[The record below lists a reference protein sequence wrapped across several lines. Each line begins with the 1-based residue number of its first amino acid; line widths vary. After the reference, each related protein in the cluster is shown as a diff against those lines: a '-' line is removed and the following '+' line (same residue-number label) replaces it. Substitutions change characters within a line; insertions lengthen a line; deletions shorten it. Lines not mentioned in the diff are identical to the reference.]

1 MIFETG
7 FGLIRRIFSKTYFV
21 FSELCCKC
29 GCKTFEG
36 DEGFLKKLL
45 LFRVIYDT
53 PFTPNSVYRCPNHK
67 DYSSN
72 HDKFAI
78 DVPYLKGSSSQRFRI
93 VQSAL
98 KAGFTR
104 IGISDNFVHLD
115 CNPKHNGTALSEVL
129 WIYPKFNKQK
139 GDKKQC

>member
-1 MIFETG
+1 MTLVKGFKLTNSIFN
-7 FGLIRRIFSKTYFV
+7 KTYFV
-21 FSELCCKC
+21 FNELCCKC
-29 GCKTFEG
+29 GCGTFKG

-72 HDKFAI
+72 HAGFAV
-78 DVPYLKGSSSQRFRI
+78 DVPYQKNNSVQRFKI
-93 VQSAL
+93 IQSAL

-104 IGISDNFVHLD
+104 IGISDDFVHLD
-115 CNPKHNGTALSEVL
+115 CNPAHNSTALSEVL
-129 WIYPKFNKQK
+129 WLYPNPKQ
-139 GDKKQC
+139 QS

>member
-1 MIFETG
+1 MTFEKG
-7 FGLIRRIFSKTYFV
+7 FDLIRRIFNKTYFV

-29 GCKTFEG
+29 GCETFEG
-36 DEGFLKKLL
+36 DPEFLKKLL

-78 DVPYLKGSSSQRFRI
+78 DVPYQKNNSVQRFKI
-93 VQSAL
+93 IQSAL

-104 IGISDNFVHLD
+104 IGISDDFVHLD
-115 CNPKHNGTALSEVL
+115 CNPIHNGSSLQEVL
-129 WIYPKFNKQK
+129 WLYPKS
-139 GDKKQC
+139 D